1 MSDHAKLSPSS
12 AHRWMVCA
20 GSLAM
25 EANEPD
31 KSSDFAQEGS
41 DAHALAA
48 CCLER
53 EHDAAFF
60 VGEIFVYQDH
70 GAERQFEVTTDM
82 AANVQIYLD
91 SIRQYAAGN
100 QLMVEQR
107 LEFSRF
113 VDVPDQ
119 FGTSDSVILAGDEIQ
134 VHDLKYGR
142 GVKVDAEENEQLL
155 LYALGAFDAFE
166 MMGDFKRVRLVIH
179 QPRLNHLSEW
189 DCTVEK
195 LLAFGNKAK
204 ERAYHAIQVLEKEK
218 PGAIVHHLS
227 PGEDQ
232 CRFCKAKAKCPAL
245 TQRVLSTVAD
255 DFVDIDEPVAP
266 QLAGRAD
273 ATYDNATLGNLLNAV
288 DLIEGWCKAI
298 RAKTETEL
306 LAGREVPGYK
316 LVEGKQGNRAWSDP
330 VAAEALLKS
339 FRMKEKEMYDFSLIS
354 PTTAET
360 RLAKASPKR
369 WNKATALITRSPG
382 KKSVAPLSD
391 KRDAIVIAPPEDDFA
406 DLTAGAEE
414 LEGAD
419 LV

>member
-1 MSDHAKLSPSS
+1 MA
-12 AHRWMVCA
+12 CA
-20 GSLAM
+20 GSLAL

-48 CCLER
+48 ACLER
-53 EHDAAFF
+53 EHDAAFL
-60 VGEIFVYQDH
+60 VGDVFIYMDH
-70 GAERQFEVTTDM
+70 GAERQFEVTADM
-82 AANVQIYLD
+82 AANVQIYLN

-142 GVKVDAEENEQLL
+142 GVKVEAEANEQLM
-155 LYALGAFDAFE
+155 LYALGAYDAFE
-166 MMGDFKRVRLVIH
+166 MMGNFNRVRLVIH

-189 DCTVEK
+189 DCTVEQ
-195 LLAFGNKAK
+195 LLAFAAKAK
-204 ERAYHAIQVLEKEK
+204 ERAFHAMQVLNREK
-218 PGAIVHHLS
+218 PGAIMHHLT

-245 TQRVLSTVAD
+245 TQHVLTTVAD
-255 DFVDIDEPVAP
+255 DFVDINEPVAP

-273 ATYDNATLGNLLNAV
+273 ATYDNVTLGNLLNAV

-298 RAKTETEL
+298 RAKTESEL

-316 LVEGKQGNRAWSDP
+316 LVEGKLGNRAWADP
-330 VAAEALLKS
+330 EEAEKLLKS
-339 FRMKEKEMYDFSLIS
+339 FRLKEKEMYDFSLIS

-360 RLAKASPKR
+360 LLAKASPKR
-369 WNKATALITRSPG
+369 WTKATALITRSPG

-391 KRDAIVIAPPEDDFA
+391 KRPALVIAPPADDFT
-406 DLTAGAEE
+406 DLTAPVEE